1 MKPDF
6 ILAQI
11 SDLHIKRDAKL
22 AYGRV
27 DTVAALNRAIDCIN
41 AFSPRID
48 AVLISGDLTD
58 FGFHEDCEQLKEL
71 LQRLTVAY
79 YLVPGNHD
87 QREPLREVFSEQPF
101 PVEGPLNWTVD
112 TEFCRLIGLD
122 SLVEKK
128 PYGELAQETLAYL
141 DAQLKSSDKP
151 TFVSFH
157 HPPVSVGIDH
167 MDVQNLQN
175 ASEVEDIIASYPHV
189 AGVLCGHLH
198 RYVVTQWANT
208 QLIICPGTSH
218 SVTMDLAE
226 EAAPSFSM
234 EPPAMLL
241 HCVFGQRVITH
252 SVFLSDF
259 DGPYPFFN
267 SDGSLID

>member
-6 ILAQI
+6 ILAHI
-11 SDLHIKRDAKL
+11 SDSHIKRDAKL

-27 DTVAALNRAIDCIN
+27 DTVAALNRAIDRIN
-41 AFSPRID
+41 DFLPRID

-58 FGFHEDCEQLKEL
+58 FGYHEDCLQLKAL
-71 LQRLTVAY
+71 LQRLTVPY

-101 PVEGPLNWTVD
+101 PAEGYLNWTLD
-112 TEFCRLIGLD
+112 TACCRVIGLD
-122 SLVEKK
+122 SLVERK
-128 PYGELAQETLAYL
+128 PYGELAADTLL
-141 DAQLKSSDKP
+141 FLEEQLKQSDKP

-157 HPPVSVGIDH
+157 HPPIAVGIDH

-175 ASEVEDIIASYPHV
+175 ASEVEAIIARYPQV
-189 AGVLCGHLH
+189 SAVLCGHLH
-198 RYVVTQWANT
+198 RHVTANWANT
-208 QLIICPGTSH
+208 QLIVCPGVSH
-218 SVTMDLAE
+218 SVTVDLADK
-226 EAAPSFSM
+226 AVPSFSM

-241 HCVFGQRVITH
+241 HCVFGQQVISH
-252 SVFLSDF
+252 SLSLSDF

-267 SDGSLID
+267 PDGSLID